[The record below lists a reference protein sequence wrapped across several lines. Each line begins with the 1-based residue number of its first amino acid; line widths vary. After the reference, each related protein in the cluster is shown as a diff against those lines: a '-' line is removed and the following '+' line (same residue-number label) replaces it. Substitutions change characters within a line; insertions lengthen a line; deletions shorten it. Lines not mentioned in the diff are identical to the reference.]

1 MREAKS
7 RKLRLLLAPRPPERL
22 DEVASLLDRAGLKWS
37 RRSSLPHANDKLC
50 DAILLDTIGE
60 LSSVYALGTIV
71 FVGGSISAT
80 GGHNILEPAAVGAAI
95 ITGPHTHNFA
105 AITKAFL
112 KAGAIVNLTSGN
124 NRESA
129 RALAV
134 AIDYLLSN
142 EARRFELQR
151 KAKELVAQ
159 NRGATQ
165 RTIHYLE
172 PLLTAQRAQ

>member
-1 MREAKS
+1 H
-7 RKLRLLLAPRPPERL
+7 PERFA
-22 DEVASLLDRAGLKWS
+22 EVASLLDRSGLKWS
-37 RRSSLPHANDKLC
+37 RRSSPPQASDKNS

-60 LSSVYALGTIV
+60 LSSVYSLGTIV

-105 AITKAFL
+105 AITRAFI
-112 KAGAIVNLTSGN
+112 KAGAIVQLTSGN

-129 RALAV
+129 RALSA
-134 AIDYLLSN
+134 AINYLLSN
-142 EARRFELQR
+142 EARRLELQT
-151 KAKELVAQ
+151 KAKKLQEQ
-159 NRGATQ
+159 NRGATE

-172 PLLTAQRAQ
+172 PLLTGSRQTIP